1 MATQLVHQ
9 LHFILF
15 PLMAPGHMIP
25 MIDIAKLL
33 ANRGAI
39 TTIITTPVNANRF
52 SSTINHATQ
61 TGQKIQ
67 ILTVNFPSVE
77 VGLPEG
83 CENLDMLPSLDMAS
97 KFFAAISMMKQQ
109 VESLL
114 EGLNPKPSCIIS
126 DMGLPWTTE
135 IARKNSIPRIV
146 FHGTCCFS
154 LLCSYKILS
163 SKVLE
168 NLTSDSE
175 YFVVPDLPDR
185 VELTKAQVSGS
196 AKSNSS
202 ASSSVLKEVIEQIRS
217 AEESS
222 YGVIVNSFEEL
233 EPIYVEEYKKARAKK
248 VWCVGP
254 VSLCNKDNED
264 LVTRGNKTAIANQD
278 CLKWLD
284 NKEARSVVYASL
296 GSLSRLTVLQMAE
309 LGLGLEE
316 SNRPFVWVLGG
327 GGKLDDLEKWILENG
342 YEERNKE
349 RGLLI
354 RGWAPQVLILSHPAI
369 GGVLTHCGWNSTLEG
384 ISAGLPMVTW
394 PLFAEQFCNE
404 KLVVQLQK
412 IGVSL
417 GVKVPVKWGDE
428 ENVGVLVKKDDVK
441 KALDKLMDEGEE
453 GQVRRTKAK
462 ELGELA
468 KKAFEEGGSSY
479 VNLTSLIE
487 DIIEQQNHKKNSQDS
502 YE

>member
-1 MATQLVHQ
+1 MATQSVHQ

-52 SSTINHATQ
+52 SSTINRATQ
-61 TGQKIQ
+61 SGQKIQ
-67 ILTVNFPSVE
+67 VVTLNFPSE
-77 VGLPEG
+77 AVGLPPG

-97 KFFAAISMMKQQ
+97 KFFAAISMLKQQ
-109 VESLL
+109 VENLID
-114 EGLNPKPSCIIS
+114 GVDPKPCCIIS
-126 DMGLPWTTE
+126 DMGLPWTSQ
-135 IARKNSIPRIV
+135 IAQSNCIPRIV

-154 LLCSYKILS
+154 LLCSYKIMS
-163 SKVLE
+163 SKILE
-168 NLTSDSE
+168 NLNSDSE
-175 YFVVPDLPDR
+175 FFVVPDLNDKI
-185 VELTKAQVSGS
+185 ELTKAQVSGS
-196 AKSNSS
+196 AKSTSS
-202 ASSSVLKEVIEQIRS
+202 VSSSVLKEVTEQIRS

-222 YGVIVNSFEEL
+222 YGVIVNSFVEL
-233 EPIYVEEYKKARAKK
+233 EPNYVEEYRKARGKK

-254 VSLCNKDNED
+254 VSMCNKDSED

-284 NKEARSVVYASL
+284 GKETGCVVYASL
-296 GSLSRLTVLQMAE
+296 GSLSRLTVLQMVE

-327 GGKLDDLEKWILENG
+327 GDKLQDLEKWIVENG
-342 YEERNKE
+342 FEERNKE

-354 RGWAPQVLILSHPAI
+354 RGWAPQVLILSHPSI
-369 GGVLTHCGWNSTLEG
+369 GGILTHCGWNSTLEG

-404 KLVVQLQK
+404 KLVVQVLK

-428 ENVGVLVKKDDVK
+428 ENVGILVKKCDVK
-441 KALDKLMDEGEE
+441 KALDKLMDEGKE

-468 KKAFEEGGSSY
+468 KRAFEEGGSSY

-487 DIIEQQNHKKNSQDS
+487 DIIEQQIHKKN
-502 YE
+502 

>member
-1 MATQLVHQ
+1 
-9 LHFILF
+9 
-15 PLMAPGHMIP
+15 MAPGHMIP

-33 ANRGAI
+33 ANRGVI

-52 SSTINHATQ
+52 SSTITRAIKS
-61 TGQKIQ
+61 GLRIQ
-67 ILTVNFPSVE
+67 ILTLKFPSVE

-83 CENLDMLPSLDMAS
+83 CENIDMLPSLDLAS
-97 KFFAAISMMKQQ
+97 KFFAAISMLKQQ
-109 VESLL
+109 VENLL
-114 EGLNPKPSCIIS
+114 EGINPSPSCVIS
-126 DMGLPWTTE
+126 DMGFPWTTQ
-135 IARKNSIPRIV
+135 IAQNFNIPRIV

-163 SKVLE
+163 SNILE
-168 NLTSDSE
+168 NITSDSE

-196 AKSNSS
+196 TKNTTSV
-202 ASSSVLKEVIEQIRS
+202 SSSVLKEVTEQIRL

-233 EPIYVEEYKKARAKK
+233 EQVYEKEYRKARGKK

-254 VSLCNKDNED
+254 VSLCNKEIED
-264 LVTRGNKTAIANQD
+264 LVTRGNKTAIDNQD

-284 NKEARSVVYASL
+284 NFETESVVYASL
-296 GSLSRLTVLQMAE
+296 GSLSRLTLLQMVE

-327 GGKLDDLEKWILENG
+327 GDKLNDLEKWILENG
-342 YEERNKE
+342 FEQRIKE
-349 RGLLI
+349 RGVLI

-404 KLVVQLQK
+404 KLVVQVLK

-468 KKAFEEGGSSY
+468 KKAFGEGGSSY

-487 DIIEQQNHKKNSQDS
+487 DIIEQQNHKEK
-502 YE
+502 

>member
-1 MATQLVHQ
+1 MATQVHK

-33 ANRGAI
+33 ANRGVI

-52 SSTINHATQ
+52 SSTITRAIKS
-61 TGQKIQ
+61 GLRIQ
-67 ILTVNFPSVE
+67 ILTLKFPSVE

-83 CENLDMLPSLDMAS
+83 CENIDMLPSLDLAS
-97 KFFAAISMMKQQ
+97 KFFAAISMLKQQ
-109 VESLL
+109 VENLL
-114 EGLNPKPSCIIS
+114 EGINPSPSCVIS
-126 DMGLPWTTE
+126 DMGFPWTTQ
-135 IARKNSIPRIV
+135 IAQNFNIPRIV

-163 SKVLE
+163 SNILE
-168 NLTSDSE
+168 NITSDSE

-196 AKSNSS
+196 TKNTTSV
-202 ASSSVLKEVIEQIRS
+202 SSSVLKEVTEQIRL

-233 EPIYVEEYKKARAKK
+233 ELVYEKEYRKARGKK

-254 VSLCNKDNED
+254 VSLCNKENED
-264 LVTRGNKTAIANQD
+264 LVTRGNKTGISNQD

-284 NKEARSVVYASL
+284 GFETESVVYVSL
-296 GSLSRLTVLQMAE
+296 GSLSRLTLLQMVE

-327 GGKLDDLEKWILENG
+327 GDKLNDLEKWILENG
-342 YEERNKE
+342 FEERIKE
-349 RGLLI
+349 RGVLI

-384 ISAGLPMVTW
+384 TI
-394 PLFAEQFCNE
+394 
-404 KLVVQLQK
+404 QLC
-412 IGVSL
+412 
-417 GVKVPVKWGDE
+417 DH
-428 ENVGVLVKKDDVK
+428 
-441 KALDKLMDEGEE
+441 
-453 GQVRRTKAK
+453 
-462 ELGELA
+462 
-468 KKAFEEGGSSY
+468 
-479 VNLTSLIE
+479 LI
-487 DIIEQQNHKKNSQDS
+487 
-502 YE
+502 

>member
-1 MATQLVHQ
+1 MATQVHK

-52 SSTINHATQ
+52 SSTITRAIKS
-61 TGQKIQ
+61 GLRIQ
-67 ILTVNFPSVE
+67 ILTLKFPSVE

-83 CENLDMLPSLDMAS
+83 CENIDMLPSLDLAS
-97 KFFAAISMMKQQ
+97 KFFAAISMLKQQ
-109 VESLL
+109 VENLL
-114 EGLNPKPSCIIS
+114 EGINPKPSCVIS
-126 DMGLPWTTE
+126 DMGFPWTTQ
-135 IARKNSIPRIV
+135 IAQNFNIPRIV

-163 SKVLE
+163 SNILE
-168 NLTSDSE
+168 NITSDSE

-196 AKSNSS
+196 TKNTSS
-202 ASSSVLKEVIEQIRS
+202 VNSSVLKEVTEQIRS
-217 AEESS
+217 AEELS

-233 EPIYVEEYKKARAKK
+233 ELVYEKEYRKARGKK

-254 VSLCNKDNED
+254 VSLCNKENED
-264 LVTRGNKTAIANQD
+264 LVTRGNKTGISNQD

-284 NKEARSVVYASL
+284 GFETESVVYVSL
-296 GSLSRLTVLQMAE
+296 GSLSRLTLLQMVE

-327 GGKLDDLEKWILENG
+327 GDKLNDLEKWILENG
-342 YEERNKE
+342 FEERIKE
-349 RGLLI
+349 RGVLI

-384 ISAGLPMVTW
+384 T
-394 PLFAEQFCNE
+394 
-404 KLVVQLQK
+404 
-412 IGVSL
+412 
-417 GVKVPVKWGDE
+417 VKFYDH
-428 ENVGVLVKKDDVK
+428 
-441 KALDKLMDEGEE
+441 
-453 GQVRRTKAK
+453 
-462 ELGELA
+462 
-468 KKAFEEGGSSY
+468 
-479 VNLTSLIE
+479 LI
-487 DIIEQQNHKKNSQDS
+487 
-502 YE
+502 

>member
-1 MATQLVHQ
+1 MATQVHK

-33 ANRGAI
+33 ANRGVI

-52 SSTINHATQ
+52 SSTITRAIKS
-61 TGQKIQ
+61 GLRIQ
-67 ILTVNFPSVE
+67 ILTLKFPSVE

-83 CENLDMLPSLDMAS
+83 CENIDMLPSLDLAS
-97 KFFAAISMMKQQ
+97 KFFAAISMLKQQ
-109 VESLL
+109 VENLL
-114 EGLNPKPSCIIS
+114 EGINPSPSCVIS
-126 DMGLPWTTE
+126 DMGFPWTTQ
-135 IARKNSIPRIV
+135 IAQNFNIPRIV

-163 SKVLE
+163 SNILE
-168 NLTSDSE
+168 NITSDSE

-196 AKSNSS
+196 TKNTTSV
-202 ASSSVLKEVIEQIRS
+202 SSSVLKEVTEQIRL

-233 EPIYVEEYKKARAKK
+233 EQVYEKEYRKARGKK

-254 VSLCNKDNED
+254 VSLCNKEIED
-264 LVTRGNKTAIANQD
+264 LVTRGNKTAIDNQD

-284 NKEARSVVYASL
+284 NFETESVVYASL
-296 GSLSRLTVLQMAE
+296 GSLSRLTLLQMVE

-327 GGKLDDLEKWILENG
+327 GDKLNDLEKWILENG
-342 YEERNKE
+342 FEQRIKE
-349 RGLLI
+349 RGVLI

-404 KLVVQLQK
+404 KLVVQVLK

-468 KKAFEEGGSSY
+468 KKAFGEGGSSY

-487 DIIEQQNHKKNSQDS
+487 DIIEQQNHKEK
-502 YE
+502 

>member
-1 MATQLVHQ
+1 MATQVDQ

-52 SSTINHATQ
+52 NATITRAIKS
-61 TGQKIQ
+61 GLKIR
-67 ILTVNFPSVE
+67 IVTLKFPSVE

-83 CENLDMLPSLDMAS
+83 CENIDMLPSLDLAS
-97 KFFAAISMMKQQ
+97 KFFAAISMLKQQ
-109 VESLL
+109 VENLL
-114 EGLNPKPSCIIS
+114 QGINPKPSCVIS
-126 DMGLPWTTE
+126 DMGFPWTTQ
-135 IARKNSIPRIV
+135 IAQNFNIPRIV

-163 SKVLE
+163 SNILE
-168 NLTSDSE
+168 NITSDSE

-196 AKSNSS
+196 TKNTTSV
-202 ASSSVLKEVIEQIRS
+202 SSSVSKEVTEQIRS
-217 AEESS
+217 ADELS

-233 EPIYVEEYKKARAKK
+233 ELVYEKEYKKARGKK

-254 VSLCNKDNED
+254 VSLCNKENED
-264 LVTRGNKTAIANQD
+264 LVTRGNKTAISNQD

-284 NKEARSVVYASL
+284 GFETESVVYVSL
-296 GSLSRLTVLQMAE
+296 GSLSRLTVLQMVE

-327 GGKLDDLEKWILENG
+327 SDKLNDLEKWILENG
-342 YEERNKE
+342 FEERIKE
-349 RGLLI
+349 RGVLI

-404 KLVVQLQK
+404 KLVVQVLK

-468 KKAFEEGGSSY
+468 KKAFGEGGSSY

-487 DIIEQQNHKKNSQDS
+487 DIIEQQNHKDK
-502 YE
+502 